1 MRCKCCCQTNI
12 PGYPLIWIEQD
23 KGLICSLLSL
33 FAFYAVEILPPLP
46 FWSVKLNRT
55 IPVKRLNELTRCTMR
70 TQPAA
75 EKQSGFFLLIAL
87 VKCPHVVYAFLQ
99 QKVSR
104 QRARMESLCCGPIG
118 GFAYRSHKETDGS
131 RQKGLKCCT
140 TFRRLFTAR
149 ISFLSLP

>member
-33 FAFYAVEILPPLP
+33 FAFHAVEIFFPPF

-104 QRARMESLCCGPIG
+104 QRARMESLCSGPIG
-118 GFAYRSHKETDGS
+118 GFIPVPKGNGRLPT
-131 RQKGLKCCT
+131 KGLKCCT
-140 TFRRLFTAR
+140 TFRRLFTAL
-149 ISFLSLP
+149 ISFSSLP